1 MRRHVKKLDQKVW
14 NNTCKYFTF
23 VFGTPNNRFHPK
35 KNTQE
40 SNNLRFK
47 FHIVVNV
54 VKSLSFL
61 LFMTYLKHQL
71 KCYNVL
77 YLYKTNFKNFEKNIF
92 IIFLVVFSI
101 YPYLDLES
109 SKKN

>member
-1 MRRHVKKLDQKVW
+1 MLKNSTRK
-14 NNTCKYFTF
+14 C
-23 VFGTPNNRFHPK
+23 GITPVSTLHLFLEPQITGSIQK